1 MQTPRQQFRSNCP
14 HSRGARAHNS
24 AQYVRNP
31 QRIRSRRGA
40 SLSARTPRAKRL
52 RRLTGEISRGIRQRV
67 KRAQRLSH
75 RA

>member
-14 HSRGARAHNS
+14 HSRGAHAHNDD
-24 AQYVRNP
+24 QYVRNP

-40 SLSARTPRAKRL
+40 SLSARTHRAKRL
-52 RRLTGEISRGIRQRV
+52 RRLTGEISRGIRQGV
-67 KRAQRLSH
+67 QGTQGLGH